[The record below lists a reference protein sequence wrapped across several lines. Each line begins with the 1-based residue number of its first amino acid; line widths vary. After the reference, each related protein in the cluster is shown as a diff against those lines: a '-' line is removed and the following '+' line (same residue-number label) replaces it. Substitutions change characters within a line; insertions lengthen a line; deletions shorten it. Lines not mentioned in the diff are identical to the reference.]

1 MGEAGYPSP
10 GRKTLILGRS
20 VEEEKKKERKKK
32 NHSSGAV

>member
-20 VEEEKKKERKKK
+20 VEEEEKKEKE
-32 NHSSGAV
+32 NS